1 METTHQT
8 RVTETRALRRCSG
21 NRPHR
26 YRLVVWTTRPLYL
39 FESFGDR
46 CCEPREDRCGADPR
60 ADNDPPIGAHQV
72 DQIRNDP
79 LDLEE
84 FHNLTASLGPT
95 STRHHPL
102 SRAAG
107 SHRKEPPLV
116 GSSPCWDQAI
126 TSTDKRTASTPERLR
141 RAPLPCDPHR
151 QEADELNPGRFT
163 GRLLGRLI
171 RPTCESFGGRPAPQR
186 YSR

>member
-107 SHRKEPPLV
+107 SHRKEPPWSVVPHV
-116 GSSPCWDQAI
+116 GTKRSPA
-126 TSTDKRTASTPERLR
+126 RTNERHR
-141 RAPLPCDPHR
+141 LPSAC
-151 QEADELNPGRFT
+151 DELLCRATLTDRKQTN
-163 GRLLGRLI
+163 
-171 RPTCESFGGRPAPQR
+171 
-186 YSR
+186 